1 MERTI
6 VAISTANG
14 NGGIG
19 IIRLSG
25 KNSFEIIEK
34 IFKPKNNSKKIEG
47 YNMKYGKI
55 VNPKNDEIID
65 EVLVSYFKAPK
76 VILLKICVR

>member
-34 IFKPKNNSKKIEG
+34 IFKPKNNSKKL
-47 YNMKYGKI
+47 K
-55 VNPKNDEIID
+55 DII
-65 EVLVSYFKAPK
+65 
-76 VILLKICVR
+76 